1 MQNASAVKERCE
13 TDGEER
19 GGRYTRDC
27 GVVMP
32 RYIHRYK
39 TPITVVVEG
48 AVEHWYYAPY
58 YDPRKL
64 PVIKPVEW
72 CLPDSPAQR
81 WLEAH
86 GYREVEYRSGFIRAK
101 LRDGLRW

>member
-1 MQNASAVKERCE
+1 
-13 TDGEER
+13 
-19 GGRYTRDC
+19 
-27 GVVMP
+27 MP
-32 RYIHRYK
+32 RYIHRHK

-72 CLPDSPAQR
+72 CIPDSPAQR

-86 GYREVEYRSGFIRAK
+86 GYREVEWKRFHPGEGEGWACSPRQ
-101 LRDGLRW
+101 LRQPSVEATTEPREN

>member
-1 MQNASAVKERCE
+1 
-13 TDGEER
+13 
-19 GGRYTRDC
+19 
-27 GVVMP
+27 MP
-32 RYIHRYK
+32 RYIHRHK

-72 CLPDSPAQR
+72 CLPNSPAQR

-86 GYREVEYRSGFIRAK
+86 GYREVEYRRFHPGEAAGWIK
-101 LRDGLRW
+101 MVKTYE